1 MAEQKRKKDP
11 RGARTVGG
19 VRSAQHGRSG
29 GTGGGRGSGGG
40 RGARAGKPRQAGG
53 RLRIGDSWN
62 AIAIIALSQNN
73 PLKAIAEFVE
83 NSIDARA
90 RNITIVRGKER
101 GEPYLKVIDD
111 GEGIPGNADGQP
123 DFRHVATHVCDSF
136 KRKLKKEGVE
146 GIQGEYGIG
155 LLSFWTVGER
165 LTLSSAGADGKTY
178 QMEMRKNEPCYT
190 IAQKRALFSHPG
202 VELVVQ
208 PLLPGLRQL
217 SGEKIQSYLASEL
230 RDRIR
235 KSGVRI
241 AIKDRYS
248 RKEMEVQPRKFT
260 GRLLHELEPLATER
274 GEIYLELYLNDP
286 TGENQVSLFRAGT
299 RVLPSITAAD
309 PFDRP
314 PWNTC
319 YFQGLI
325 DAPFVQLTPGTRDG
339 IVRDE
344 SFSLLCRALEPIEAE
359 LNQIV
364 EAERHAA
371 EEEASRNILKSV
383 QRALREAF
391 LALPPEDYDWF
402 SLSASARGSA
412 RKTPAGGT
420 SEDPREGVA
429 GQEGQPPAEPM
440 APETVMPSHER
451 AEGGDE
457 ALASQTREFYE
468 FPGPLYSAV
477 VSPASAILRV
487 GAERTFRCVARD
499 QSRRTVEDGLS
510 FHWRVR
516 EGAGTFDDPRK
527 EITTFTAP
535 DEPGLSILE
544 VAVTQGAGE
553 GEGGRSCTAEA
564 IVTVTDSLLPREE
577 RGAGGKAARGLPGYT
592 FRRAPGE
599 LWRSRYDPKNNLIT
613 INNGHRDY
621 LFAAHS
627 KARKLRYICRL
638 FAKELVL
645 ENFPGFEAGE
655 LLERVI
661 ELSLYTEEH
670 LK

>member
-1 MAEQKRKKDP
+1 VAEQKKLPATLGTDAGPPSSGQR
-11 RGARTVGG
+11 RRRTADT
-19 VRSAQHGRSG
+19 RSSG
-29 GTGGGRGSGGG
+29 GRAPKGGSGST
-40 RGARAGKPRQAGG
+40 RRTGG

-62 AIAIIALSQNN
+62 AIAIIALSQSN

-90 RNITIVRGKER
+90 RNIAIVRGKER
-101 GEPYLKVIDD
+101 GELYLKVIDD
-111 GEGIPGNADGQP
+111 GEGIPPNVEGQP
-123 DFRHVATHVCDSF
+123 DFRYVATHVCDSF

-165 LTLSSAGADGKTY
+165 LTLSSAGTDGKTY
-178 QMEMRKNEPCYT
+178 QMEMRKNEPGYS
-190 IAQKRALFSHPG
+190 IAQKRTLFSHPG

-217 SGEKIQSYLASEL
+217 SGEKIQGYLASEL

-241 AIKDRYS
+241 VIKDRYS

-274 GEIYLELYLNDP
+274 GEIYLELYLNEP
-286 TGENQVSLFRAGT
+286 SERNQVSLFRSGT
-299 RVLPSITAAD
+299 RVLPTITAVD
-309 PFDRP
+309 SFDRP
-314 PWNTC
+314 PWNTA

-344 SFSLLCRALEPIEAE
+344 CFSLLCRALAPVESQ
-359 LNQIV
+359 LNEIV
-364 EAERHAA
+364 EAERRAE

-383 QRALREAF
+383 RRALREAF
-391 LALPPEDYDWF
+391 LALPPEEYDWF
-402 SLSASARGSA
+402 SLQLAARGE
-412 RKTPAGGT
+412 AGRGP
-420 SEDPREGVA
+420 SRGMPEVPGDEAASRG
-429 GQEGQPPAEPM
+429 GQSTKGDVG
-440 APETVMPSHER
+440 PETVASPK
-451 AEGGDE
+451 EGAPEGTGEEGRQD
-457 ALASQTREFYE
+457 REFFE
-468 FPGPLYSAV
+468 FPGPLYAAV

-487 GAERTFRCVARD
+487 GTERTFRCIARD
-499 QSRRTVEDGLS
+499 KRRRTVEDGLS
-510 FHWRVR
+510 FHWRIR
-516 EGAGTFDDPRK
+516 EGGGSIDDPRK
-527 EITTFTAP
+527 EIVTFTAP

-544 VAVTQGAGE
+544 VAVAQSVGSGE
-553 GEGGRSCTAEA
+553 GQHSCTAEA
-564 IVTVTDSLLPREE
+564 IITVTDSLVPREE
-577 RGAGGKAARGLPGYT
+577 RPGGQPARGLPGYT

-599 LWRSRYDPKNNLIT
+599 LWRSKYDGRNNLII

-621 LFAAHS
+621 LYAART

-645 ENFPGFEAGE
+645 ANFPGHEPGE